1 MFFIEQSSEQS
12 ASRPFDLRDQGLLLA
27 DGVFDT
33 SLIVHGSMILRMAH
47 LNRLINDAIALNI
60 AINHQRIN
68 ALVAKFLTKNHSG
81 VLRIT
86 VTSGPAERRF
96 VNAKR
101 TFPTVLMNLSP
112 LNRGDQF
119 EPISLQTSLI
129 RRNSTSP
136 TSRHK
141 TLAYTDN
148 VAAFRA
154 AQAEGYDDALFLNTC
169 GNICCTTI
177 GNLFLKIDDIW
188 VTPPISDGVLPG
200 VMRQWLLGAGS
211 DLDIKI
217 TEESITAHDLQSVKS
232 AFMMNSVRLAAPIRK
247 IDARELEPRLPER
260 LKAALKA
267 LTSLNSQTK
276 QPSDT

>member
-12 ASRPFDLRDQGLLLA
+12 AVRPFDLRDRGLLLA

-33 SLIVHGSMILRMAH
+33 SLIAHGSMILRTLH
-47 LNRLINDAIALNI
+47 LDRLINDAIALNI
-60 AINHQRIN
+60 AIDHQRID
-68 ALVAKFLTKNHSG
+68 ALLAKFLTKDHSG

-86 VTSGPAERRF
+86 VTSGPAERGM
-96 VNAKR
+96 VDVKR

-112 LNRGDQF
+112 LNRKDQF

-129 RRNSTSP
+129 RRNSTSL

-148 VAAFRA
+148 VAAFRT
-154 AQAEGYDDALFLNTC
+154 AQAEGYDDALFFNTC

-188 VTPPISDGVLPG
+188 VTPPVSDGVLPG
-200 VMRQWLLGAGS
+200 VMRQWLLGSGS
-211 DLDIKI
+211 DLGIKI
-217 TEESITAHDLQSVKS
+217 AEESITADDLQFVES
-232 AFMMNSVRLAAPIRK
+232 AFMVNSVRLASPIRK
-247 IDARELEPRLPER
+247 INAHELEPRLPKR
-260 LKAALKA
+260 LKAALQA
-267 LTSLNSQTK
+267 LTDLNSRGV
-276 QPSDT
+276 